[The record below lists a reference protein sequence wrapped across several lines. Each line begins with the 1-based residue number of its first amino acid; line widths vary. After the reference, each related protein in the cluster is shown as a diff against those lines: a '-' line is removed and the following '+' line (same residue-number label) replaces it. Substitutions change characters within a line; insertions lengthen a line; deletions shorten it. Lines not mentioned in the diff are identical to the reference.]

1 MEKTVQQ
8 NLKISGSGS
17 ASGGVY
23 NHVNVNGS
31 GKITG
36 DIECDIFSCNGSS
49 NVKGNVKAE
58 SVKVNGS
65 ANIEGNMDA
74 HEVSIN
80 GSSDIDGNVNCKEI
94 KIQGSASIK
103 GELKAKEIYVRGTS
117 SVDGNVAGDEIEIRG
132 QVKIKGDCEA
142 ESFNSRGNFSISGL
156 LNAGHIDIELLR
168 HCEAKEIGGEHIVV
182 RKTNDSTGLKKLI
195 KYFVS
200 QNDDSLSADVI
211 EGDHV
216 YLEYTQAKVVRGNT
230 VEIGPG
236 CKIENIEYKE
246 SLEIDENAKVGKQQ
260 KI

>member
-17 ASGGVY
+17 AGGGAY
-23 NHVNVNGS
+23 NHVKVNGS

-36 DIECDIFSCNGSS
+36 DIECEIFSCNGSS
-49 NVKGNVKAE
+49 NVEGNVKSE
-58 SVKVNGS
+58 TVTINGS
-65 ANIEGNMDA
+65 ANIDGNLDA
-74 HEVSIN
+74 DEVSVN
-80 GSSDIDGNVNCKEI
+80 GSSDIAGNVNSKEI
-94 KIQGSASIK
+94 KIQGTAAIKGNLKGKEISIK
-103 GELKAKEIYVRGTS
+103 GS
-117 SVDGNVAGDEIEIRG
+117 SSIQGNVSGEEIEIRG

-142 ESFNSRGNFSISGL
+142 ESFNSRGNFVINGL

-182 RKTNDSTGLKKLI
+182 RKTADTTGLKKLI
-195 KYFVS
+195 KFFVS
-200 QNDDSLSADVI
+200 QNDDSLSADII

-230 VEIGPG
+230 IEIGPG
-236 CKIENIEYKE
+236 CSIESIEYKE
-246 SLEIDENAKVGKQQ
+246 TLEIDENAKVGKQN